1 MIQIF
6 LNLTSVLIIFFSS
19 LGLIDSK
26 LSEMNESVSLNNIP
40 SLYPGLKW
48 NNPTDTKYPIDYMDG
63 NSPRGFEVEGIEWAS
78 EVKSNNHNY
87 VKIIDPFLQYYTT
100 ELEKRKWESTFET
113 GIYRIN
119 GFNADGVGSSW
130 IGYIGYKNEEVRS
143 IVIHAGVYPE
153 NTNQE
158 PQTCPC
164 IYRYSVFISNITDFP
179 PP

>member
-63 NSPRGFEVEGIEWAS
+63 ITIEYPDFWFN
-78 EVKSNNHNY
+78 VRKSNTEPLLRLNLEGVSEEI
-87 VKIIDPFLQYYTT
+87 VKQKVEEIKRII
-100 ELEKRKWESTFET
+100 LEM
-113 GIYRIN
+113 
-119 GFNADGVGSSW
+119 
-130 IGYIGYKNEEVRS
+130 
-143 IVIHAGVYPE
+143 
-153 NTNQE
+153 
-158 PQTCPC
+158 
-164 IYRYSVFISNITDFP
+164 
-179 PP
+179 